1 MATHMATHM
10 ATPVAEPYAW
20 LRGSSMHAASDA
32 CLALILLIAGTVAIQ
47 AAASLGVGGTARLEA
62 GNYPLVIG
70 WLLVAVGIAALL
82 RAVVLR
88 KVEHARWGLIGIAVI
103 AAVIVAVQLAA
114 RRSGI
119 NVALLLGPPEY
130 VALIALQLALAVA
143 LVRAS
148 RIRAI
153 GMVLLGLLIATIG
166 PDVETGVERFTMDLD
181 SLADG
186 VMPITVVL
194 GFAAADGVLAAVSP
208 SLLLA
213 CYARKVGRRL
223 TTSLRLP
230 VDLLLRVAG
239 ALLVAAALY
248 AAYVLE
254 GSGWPVEQIAIF
266 AALGLAC
273 QMFDWNRLVLL
284 IALNVGALLETN
296 IRQALLIARGD
307 FMVYFARP
315 ISATVLALAVAIV
328 IVAIVLSAWVT
339 LAGRRQATG

>member
-1 MATHMATHM
+1 MATHT
-10 ATPVAEPYAW
+10 ATPVAEPYAC

-32 CLALILLIAGTVAIQ
+32 CLGLILLTAGTVAIQ
-47 AAASLGVGGTARLEA
+47 AVASLGLGVAEQLGP

-70 WLLVAVGIAALL
+70 WLLIAVGIAALL

-88 KVEHARWGLIGIAVI
+88 KVEHERWNLTSM
-103 AAVIVAVQLAA
+103 AVIVAVIL
-114 RRSGI
+114 
-119 NVALLLGPPEY
+119 
-130 VALIALQLALAVA
+130 ALQLAVRLWGMNIALQFGPAEFMALIVLQLAVVVA

-153 GMVLLGLLIATIG
+153 GMVLLGLLIAIIG
-166 PDVETGVERFTMDLD
+166 LDVETGVERFTMDLD

-194 GFAAADGVLAAVSP
+194 GFAAADGVLAIISP

-223 TTSLRLP
+223 TAGLRLP
-230 VDLLLRVAG
+230 VDLILRVGG
-239 ALLVAAALY
+239 ALLIAAALY

-254 GSGWPVEQIAIF
+254 GDGWPLEQIAVF

-284 IALNVGALLETN
+284 IALNVGPLLETN
-296 IRQALLIARGD
+296 IRRAFLIARGD
-307 FMVYFARP
+307 VTMFLSSP
-315 ISATVLALAVAIV
+315 IIAIMLALAVAIV
-328 IVAIVLSAWVT
+328 LVAIMLSAWST
-339 LAGRRQATG
+339 LAGRRPVSG

>member
-1 MATHMATHM
+1 MATRM

-20 LRGSSMHAASDA
+20 LRGSSMHGASDT
-32 CLALILLIAGTVAIQ
+32 CLALILLTTGTVAIR
-47 AAASLGVGGTARLEA
+47 AAASFGLGSGDRLEA
-62 GNYPLVIG
+62 GSYPLVIG

-82 RAVVLR
+82 RAVVLP
-88 KVEHARWGLIGIAVI
+88 KVEHERWSLTSIAVI
-103 AAVIVAVQLAA
+103 AADILAA
-114 RRSGI
+114 QFAIRQWGM
-119 NVALLLGPPEY
+119 NVALLFGPAEFG
-130 VALIALQLALAVA
+130 ALIALQLALAVA
-143 LVRAS
+143 LVRSS

-166 PDVETGVERFTMDLD
+166 PDVETGVERFTMGLE
-181 SLADG
+181 SLIDG

-194 GFAAADGVLAAVSP
+194 GFAVADGVLAVISP

-230 VDLLLRVAG
+230 IDLLLRTAG

-254 GSGWPVEQIAIF
+254 GDGWPVEQIAVF
-266 AALGLAC
+266 AVLGLAC

-284 IALNVGALLETN
+284 IALNVGVLLEEK
-296 IRQALLIARGD
+296 IRQAFLIARGD
-307 FMVYFARP
+307 ATMYLTRP
-315 ISATVLALAVAIV
+315 IIATVLALAVAIV
-328 IVAIVLSAWVT
+328 IVAIMLSAWST
-339 LAGRRQATG
+339 LARRRPVSG

>member
-1 MATHMATHM
+1 MATRMV
-10 ATPVAEPYAW
+10 TPVAEPYAW

-32 CLALILLIAGTVAIQ
+32 CLGLILLITGTVAIR
-47 AAASLGVGGTARLEA
+47 AAASFGLGSGDRLEA
-62 GNYPLVIG
+62 GSYPLVIG

-88 KVEHARWGLIGIAVI
+88 KVEHERWSLTSTAVI
-103 AAVIVAVQLAA
+103 AAVILAVPLAA
-114 RRSGI
+114 RLWGMNI
-119 NVALLLGPPEY
+119 ALLFGPAEFG
-130 VALIALQLALAVA
+130 ALIVLQLALLVA
-143 LVRAS
+143 LVRSS

-181 SLADG
+181 SLVDG
-186 VMPITVVL
+186 VMPMMVVL
-194 GFAAADGVLAAVSP
+194 GFAAADGVLAAISP

-213 CYARKVGRRL
+213 CYVRKVGRRL
-223 TTSLRLP
+223 TAGLRLP
-230 VDLLLRVAG
+230 VDLILRAAG
-239 ALLVAAALY
+239 ALLVAAAFY
-248 AAYVLE
+248 AGYLLE
-254 GSGWPVEQIAIF
+254 GDGWPVEQIAAF

-307 FMVYFARP
+307 LGVYWARP
-315 ISATVLALAVAIV
+315 ISATVLAVAVAIV
-328 IVAIVLSAWVT
+328 MVAIMLSAWST
-339 LAGRRQATG
+339 LARRRPVSG